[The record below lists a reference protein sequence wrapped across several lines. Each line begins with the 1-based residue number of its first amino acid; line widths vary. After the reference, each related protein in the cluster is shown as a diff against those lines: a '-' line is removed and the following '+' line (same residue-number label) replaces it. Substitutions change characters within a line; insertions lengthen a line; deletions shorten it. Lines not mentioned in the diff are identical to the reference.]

1 MKNKK
6 KLVQLTKIELDSIEK
21 LTIVTSLK
29 SDAKRIAELVE
40 ETKNEYFAEKLERQK
55 DLYKKFTGRDM
66 NLTDSLGEL

>member
-1 MKNKK
+1 M
-6 KLVQLTKIELDSIEK
+6 VKIELDADERV
-21 LTIVTSLK
+21 TIITSLK
-29 SDAKRIAELVE
+29 SDAKRIAELVQ

>member
-1 MKNKK
+1 MM
-6 KLVQLTKIELDSIEK
+6 KIELDSIEK

-29 SDAKRIAELVE
+29 SDAKRIAELVQ